1 MVGEFFLRLR
11 YHETCFVSVVNPK
24 YLKPKLATNK
34 DANPSDTPEESV
46 IDFVMKEILINQNKI
61 WNSVEIYDVYIEYGG
76 HQYVPS
82 NKNRLMNII
91 SELLHDK
98 VYLFKSTGVATL
110 LMLKQKASN
119 LFQLINCND
128 NENDIQVNQITGKI
142 KKEII
147 KLPKVKRSIHNL
159 TKFQCG
165 KVAAKPYYYY
175 NQKFHLHLIRPY
187 VVL

>member
-1 MVGEFFLRLR
+1 MVVINM
-11 YHETCFVSVVNPK
+11 YH
-24 YLKPKLATNK
+24 
-34 DANPSDTPEESV
+34 
-46 IDFVMKEILINQNKI
+46 LIKT
-61 WNSVEIYDVYIEYGG
+61 
-76 HQYVPS
+76 
-82 NKNRLMNII
+82 LMNRIY
-91 SELLHDK
+91 ELLHDK

-110 LMLKQKASN
+110 LMHKQKASN

-128 NENDIQVNQITGKI
+128 NENDIQVDQITGKI

-147 KLPKVKRSIHNL
+147 KLPKVKRSIRNL